1 MGSFLS
7 ISLIAVLSYINIP
20 DYPKY
25 DSELI
30 ILLEGKYLE
39 RNIFLQ
45 NALCSNGVGFCTYD
59 IRVNGDLVT
68 DNIQSSAFEIDL
80 QNFDLIFGEDVI
92 VEIRHRK
99 GCVPKILN
107 ERALCPNP
115 TFELVDISIT
125 DQGILN
131 WTTKNENGSLPFI
144 IQQYRWNKWNN
155 IGEIKGKGVP
165 ELCDY
170 NFNVDFNSGQNKFRI
185 LQLDNKGKPRL
196 SKNITHNSSI
206 PKLTFFYNR
215 QKKQIVFSAKTKF
228 EIHDKYG
235 TLIQRGYNELI
246 EVENLPK
253 DYYWLS
259 YDSVT
264 EKFKRN

>member
-144 IQQYRWNKWNN
+144 IQQ
-155 IGEIKGKGVP
+155 
-165 ELCDY
+165 
-170 NFNVDFNSGQNKFRI
+170 
-185 LQLDNKGKPRL
+185 
-196 SKNITHNSSI
+196 
-206 PKLTFFYNR
+206 
-215 QKKQIVFSAKTKF
+215 
-228 EIHDKYG
+228 
-235 TLIQRGYNELI
+235 
-246 EVENLPK
+246 
-253 DYYWLS
+253 
-259 YDSVT
+259 
-264 EKFKRN
+264 